1 MGRITIHV
9 HGSPKEKAYNMMLE
23 NYQMRLKN
31 RNIKVEYHSNKKS
44 VDDFVADISKTGKL
58 YLLDERG
65 KQYTSTEFA
74 NLVGNWSISDQDVN
88 LAIGPVDGWQKFSA
102 ISTDHISLS
111 KLTLPHELAA
121 VMLAEQV
128 YRATEIIKGT
138 KYHRD

>member
-44 VDDFVADISKTGKL
+44 VDAFVADISKTGKL

-65 KQYTSTEFA
+65 KQ
-74 NLVGNWSISDQDVN
+74 
-88 LAIGPVDGWQKFSA
+88 FSA

>member
-1 MGRITIHV
+1 
-9 HGSPKEKAYNMMLE
+9 MMLE

-44 VDDFVADISKTGKL
+44 INAFVADISKTGKL
-58 YLLDERG
+58 FLLDERG
-65 KQYTSTEFA
+65 EQYTSTEFA
-74 NLVGNWSISDQDVN
+74 SLVGDWSISDRDVN
-88 LAIGPVDGWQKFSA
+88 LAIGPVDGWQKFST
-102 ISTDHISLS
+102 ITENHISLS
-111 KLTLPHELAA
+111 KFTLPHELAA

>member
-1 MGRITIHV
+1 
-9 HGSPKEKAYNMMLE
+9 MMLE

-44 VDDFVADISKTGKL
+44 VDAFVADISKTGKL
-58 YLLDERG
+58 YLR
-65 KQYTSTEFA
+65 
-74 NLVGNWSISDQDVN
+74 DQDVN